1 MFHKQLFIKKATKLS
16 IKPMPICGKHKL
28 KYLSK
33 ALHLLG
39 PPISRPKW
47 FAKTCVFVI
56 INGSDVGNLYF
67 DQFMPVIKNLD
78 PLFLQNQL
86 CIASALEVVLTILKS
101 CVCVRAQLCPSL
113 CDPADCSPPGSSC
126 PWDSPGKNPG
136 VGCYFLLQVI
146 FLTQR
151 LNPCLLYLLH

>member
-1 MFHKQLFIKKATKLS
+1 MFHEQLFIKKATKLS

-33 ALHLLG
+33 ALHFLG

-47 FAKTCVFVI
+47 FAKTCLCVI

-67 DQFMPVIKNLD
+67 DQLMPVIKNLD

-101 CVCVRAQLCPSL
+101 CVCERAQLCPSL
-113 CDPADCSPPGSSC
+113 CDPSTVAHQAPLVHGI
-126 PWDSPGKNPG
+126 
-136 VGCYFLLQVI
+136 LQARI
-146 FLTQR
+146 LEWIPIAISFSR
-151 LNPCLLYLLH
+151 